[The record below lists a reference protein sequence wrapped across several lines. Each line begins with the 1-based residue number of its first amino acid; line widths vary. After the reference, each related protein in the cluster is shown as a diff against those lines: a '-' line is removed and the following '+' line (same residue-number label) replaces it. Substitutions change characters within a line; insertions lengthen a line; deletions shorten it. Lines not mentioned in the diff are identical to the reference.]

1 MKKTKINTFNFDEEI
16 KTDSLKSFKR
26 TKFCRFKASDRL
38 KAYATFSNWLF
49 TLLSLL
55 LIIASLL
62 DIYAILFKTDFYSF
76 YQISLAI
83 TILVFFQVIAN
94 SHYEK
99 RALHFHQCGIEI
111 SKLLQKFKY
120 IKVKEP
126 NDSLYEDVKYEDKIK
141 RILNEYS
148 SILKRYENHDVV
160 DYLEYEKYKEKKQN
174 KNTTSSISFLDIQ
187 IFFQKYIFPLI
198 PHYLLFILSIL
209 GFYYSF
215 DFSKVF

>member
-1 MKKTKINTFNFDEEI
+1 MKKNKINTYNFNEEI
-16 KTDSLKSFKR
+16 KTDSLESFGR

-62 DIYAILFKTDFYSF
+62 DVYNILCTTKFYGF

-120 IKVKEP
+120 IKVKEIK
-126 NDSLYEDVKYEDKIK
+126 DSTYEDTKYEDKIK

-148 SILKRYENHDVV
+148 SILKRYENHDTV
-160 DYLEYEKYKEKKQN
+160 DYLEYKKYKDEKKN
-174 KNTTSSISFLDIQ
+174 KSSKFLVSFLDIE
-187 IFFQKYIFPLI
+187 IFSQKYVLPLI
-198 PHYLLFILSIL
+198 PHYSLFILSIL

-215 DFSKVF
+215 TF